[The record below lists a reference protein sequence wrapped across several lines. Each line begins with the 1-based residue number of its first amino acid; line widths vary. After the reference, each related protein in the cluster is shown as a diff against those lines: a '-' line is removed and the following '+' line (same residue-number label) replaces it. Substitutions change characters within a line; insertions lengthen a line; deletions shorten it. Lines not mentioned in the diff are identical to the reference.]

1 VLLEDY
7 TRYHVVFVL
16 LGGLVTTALSAMTI
30 VLWTRYRRV
39 RAAPDRWF
47 EKKLYFRLAI
57 LNSFF
62 FAFMALAFAA
72 NVSTTLRP
80 QPGLDALIAA
90 PQQSGGQPGVVDGWL
105 RAGTPKVPPSIQEAV
120 DQRLNWQ
127 APKAA
132 ISAVLFVGV
141 AFVSVRIWGVLIRR
155 STAATSK
162 TTRHSGLLV
171 SGIATTMASFVLIV
185 MAVANTQASLAPIT
199 ITALGA
205 IG

>member
-1 VLLEDY
+1 MPIEHNAAYDVLLEDY

-30 VLWTRYRRV
+30 VLWTRYS
-39 RAAPDRWF
+39 
-47 EKKLYFRLAI
+47 RLAI

-90 PQQSGGQPGVVDGWL
+90 PQRSGGQPGVVDGWL